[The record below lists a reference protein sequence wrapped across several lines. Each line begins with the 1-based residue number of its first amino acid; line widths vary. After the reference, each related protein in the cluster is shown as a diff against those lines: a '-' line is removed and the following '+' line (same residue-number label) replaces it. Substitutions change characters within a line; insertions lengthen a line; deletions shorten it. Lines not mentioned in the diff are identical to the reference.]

1 MVMATTDFS
10 IFIEGIDEDGALQL
24 GEMASLVIEGT
35 LAPRL
40 KPENCDLI
48 ITIGSSRRSG
58 AGEEAGFSLSVA
70 DFLSGDGPF
79 LCQIDFEAETV
90 GGMSFKVEL
99 VHGRKVLAEAA
110 TSLRV
115 INPLR
120 DKSGKLRK
128 TGAGALKVKK

>member
-1 MVMATTDFS
+1 MATTDFS
-10 IFIEGIDEDGALQL
+10 IFIEGIDDDGALHL
-24 GEMASLVIEGT
+24 GDTASLVIEGT

-40 KPENCDLI
+40 KPEKCDLVV
-48 ITIGSSRRSG
+48 TIGTSQRGRG
-58 AGEEAGFSLSVA
+58 GESEAGFDLSVA
-70 DFLSGDGPF
+70 DFLSGNGPF

-90 GGMSFKVEL
+90 GGMSFRVQL
-99 VHGRKVLAEAA
+99 VHGNDVLGEAA

-120 DKSGKLRK
+120 DKSGKVRK